1 MSCPLQELRRALG
14 QLYQEL
20 DALCA
25 VPDFTKKRM
34 HEIERKNREIMTIK
48 EGIDDILQHGEE
60 RKERVRQ
67 IYAEHGREPPAHLV
81 NDAARAAK
89 RAKPAGPANS

>member
-1 MSCPLQELRRALG
+1 MSYPLLELRGELG
-14 QLYQEL
+14 RLYQEM

-34 HEIERKNREIMTIK
+34 QEIERKNREIMAVK
-48 EGIDDILQHGEE
+48 EAIDDILQHGEE

-89 RAKPAGPANS
+89 RAKPASPGSP